1 MSFTYRRKIVAL
13 DNYSQIFEG
22 CSPDILDEIRSAVL
36 DNTPIAQ
43 FIDPCK
49 EDSYLLGQIRMAL
62 REGIPADYLDAR
74 LTGKT
79 IYNMRQ
85 AFAKGIDMSG
95 IMWYIAPKKLKLD
108 KEILETLSD
117 FCMLGTDIR
126 RVDFTQ
132 VPRDLVL
139 TFCKGLYRGYPMWL
153 LVDESPNLTQD
164 VVRILMRGME
174 LGIDIH
180 PFLQGD
186 WDKNVLLLLFSYSKS
201 VDLNDILR
209 YINSRFDSEQVKVL
223 LDIASRG
230 IPISRLC
237 VKDTSG
243 IPVYNS
249 YQMYELGENLRCGVD
264 IKRMFDVTLSDFEM
278 SKIREEELAKRNKA

>member
-95 IMWYIAPKKLKLD
+95 IMWYITQKKLKLD